1 MWGAAGRAARRE
13 RERTASDCHLFSP
26 NLPPPPPF
34 TKCNAPPPV
43 VCLAIPPLLKGR
55 KVKVFMGKSCLGWE
69 TPIQNRGKGHRSRYI
84 VQCTYLSNG
93 SALVCLKRVKCIM
106 VRMTCFHG
114 RWAVRRAVWTTI
126 MLWQK
131 GRFLNVH
138 MCLLCNIVYY
148 ILAQY
153 I

>member
-1 MWGAAGRAARRE
+1 MWGAAGKAARQQE
-13 RERTASDCHLFSP
+13 QRTASDYHLFSP
-26 NLPPPPPF
+26 NLPPPPF

-69 TPIQNRGKGHRSRYI
+69 TPIQNRGKGHRSRYNS
-84 VQCTYLSNG
+84 TYLSND

-114 RWAVRRAVWTTI
+114 RWAGRRAVWTI

-131 GRFLNVH
+131 STFLKVH
-138 MCLLCNIVYY
+138 MCLLCNTVYKY
-148 ILAQY
+148 IRTVQ
-153 I
+153 

>member
-13 RERTASDCHLFSP
+13 RERTASDYHLFSP

-114 RWAVRRAVWTTI
+114 RWAVRRAVCTTI